1 MIQTTKPELARNL
14 RGQLN
19 AAVAEA
25 LHARLLR
32 MAGLRTGVD
41 VLISEAR
48 LKDIARRCWAAR
60 ACLDRP
66 IVMCAGAVARGE
78 RVRRK

>member
-1 MIQTTKPELARNL
+1 
-14 RGQLN
+14 
-19 AAVAEA
+19 AVAEA

-66 IVMCAGAVARGE
+66 IVMCAGPRTSFACCRARSLMT
-78 RVRRK
+78 